1 METTRTDDVRKA
13 VNTARE
19 QVRTSLL
26 AALGAGN
33 LAGEAVADAVSKAR
47 ERVNESSESAR
58 RNIEEL
64 PGELEQLRDRL
75 DPAELRKLL
84 DEYTDS
90 ALRLYRRLAES
101 GEQTWDRLS
110 EQPQVRQA
118 VEQLEEAL
126 HNAQE
131 RVDDVTS
138 DTRERVDEVVTRL
151 TRRTREA
158 GRDAGTAVEE
168 AGERAADTLD
178 EAAEPVR
185 SGRPDESGK
194 GEGPRRSGFDRA
206 EDGWTESEVTELGT
220 RGSS

>member
-13 VNTARE
+13 VHTARE

-47 ERVNESSESAR
+47 ERVTESSESAR

-126 HNAQE
+126 HSAQE
-131 RVDDVTS
+131 RMDDVTS
-138 DTRERVDEVVTRL
+138 DTRERVDEMVSRL
-151 TRRTREA
+151 
-158 GRDAGTAVEE
+158 
-168 AGERAADTLD
+168 
-178 EAAEPVR
+178 
-185 SGRPDESGK
+185 
-194 GEGPRRSGFDRA
+194 
-206 EDGWTESEVTELGT
+206 
-220 RGSS
+220 

>member
-13 VNTARE
+13 VHTARE

-47 ERVNESSESAR
+47 ERVTESSESAR

-75 DPAELRKLL
+75 DPAELRRLL

-126 HNAQE
+126 HSAQE
-131 RVDDVTS
+131 RMDDVTS
-138 DTRERVDEVVTRL
+138 DTRERVDEMVSRVS
-151 TRRTREA
+151 RRTRET
-158 GRDAGTAVEE
+158 GHRAGTAVEE
-168 AGERAADTLD
+168 AGERAADALD

-185 SGRPDESGK
+185 SGRPDGS
-194 GEGPRRSGFDRA
+194 GEGEEPHRSGFDRA
-206 EDGWTESEVTELGT
+206 ADGWTESEVTDLGT